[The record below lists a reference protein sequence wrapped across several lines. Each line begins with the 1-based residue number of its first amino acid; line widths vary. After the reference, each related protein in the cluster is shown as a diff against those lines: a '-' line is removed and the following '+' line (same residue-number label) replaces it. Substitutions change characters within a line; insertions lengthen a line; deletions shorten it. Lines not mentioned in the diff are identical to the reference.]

1 MQTDFTNALILLLV
15 GMISV
20 FVILSLVVLSAK
32 ALIYLV
38 NRYLSDNEKGQIKP
52 AIIAAATSVV
62 EEITQGKGKIESI
75 ERK

>member
-1 MQTDFTNALILLLV
+1 MQTDITNALILLLV

-38 NRYLSDNEKGQIKP
+38 NRYLSDNEKDQIKP

-75 ERK
+75 VRK

>member
-75 ERK
+75 VRK